1 MPNVITK
8 ESDKLVLYGF
18 KALSHNAVMKYGN
31 GILIIGSRPYKQS
44 LKDQIEVKVEE
55 DRTIV
60 DDRALVVAKYLLEH
74 KNSLFMAYHLK
85 WSEKTTMRIGGWS
98 TPDVVNRIY
107 THLAEQD
114 LNDDIRRMKE
124 FYSKT

>member
-31 GILIIGSRPYKQS
+31 GILIIDSRPYKQS

-74 KNSLFMAYHLK
+74 KNSLFIEVEHSYYINDICFTL
-85 WSEKTTMRIGGWS
+85 
-98 TPDVVNRIY
+98 PD
-107 THLAEQD
+107 D
-114 LNDDIRRMKE
+114 WKPKE
-124 FYSKT
+124 